1 MTYASFVGLNRFL
14 GSRFVLFE
22 KKKESLVHRVRR
34 RVRVWKY
41 VLSSPYSQLYIS
53 LETKGWKYVS
63 HGRSPIVCCGIDME
77 QTPP

>member
-22 KKKESLVHRVRR
+22 KREESIVAHRVRR

-63 HGRSPIVCCGIDME
+63 HVRP
-77 QTPP
+77 